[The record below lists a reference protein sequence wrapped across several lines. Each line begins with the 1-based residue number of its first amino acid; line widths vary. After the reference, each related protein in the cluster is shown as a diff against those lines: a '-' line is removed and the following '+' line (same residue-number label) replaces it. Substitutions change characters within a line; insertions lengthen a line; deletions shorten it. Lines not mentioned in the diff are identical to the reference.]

1 MTLSSP
7 RRWPGLEGFT
17 RTRENDLAL
26 HDSSVPN
33 RGDSES
39 SGESVAIGLEIQGID
54 GRERTERAQ
63 G

>member
-7 RRWPGLEGFT
+7 RRWPGLEGFS

-26 HDSSVPN
+26 RDSSVPN